1 MRVTDTKIKRI
12 LEKDYSEA
20 RIKEGQ
26 EWYIGHGVFLDPYET
41 KNLLLDLMENYRPAV
56 KSARLLRDVIDEELG
71 RYMITDNLFGSVLD
85 LGERL
90 SIIECYAEEYIRL
103 SRYMNEPVDK
113 LRADCFSDY
122 EPFEDTSAD
131 KTDDYELPF

>member
-1 MRVTDTKIKRI
+1 MRVTDTKFKRI

-26 EWYIGHGVFLDPYET
+26 EWYIGHGVFLDQYET
-41 KNLLLDLMENYRPAV
+41 KSLLLELMENYKPAV

-90 SIIECYAEEYIRL
+90 SIIECYAEEYTRL

-113 LRADCFSDY
+113 RRAECFGDHES
-122 EPFEDTSAD
+122 FEDTAAD
-131 KTDDYELPF
+131 RTDDYELSF